1 MTNNKQQT
9 AVEWLEEIYLTT
21 GIDRNVHFNQAKHQ
35 EKEQIKD
42 SHKHGF
48 SEGIVFGASPIGYK
62 YMTSEQYYEQT
73 YGGNNGE

>member
-1 MTNNKQQT
+1 MKSNKQT
-9 AVEWLEEIYLTT
+9 AVEWLHELFKQREL
-21 GIDRNVHFNQAKHQ
+21 DKFDWKQAKEM

-73 YGGNNGE
+73 YGGN